1 MIAEA
6 QNQFISTEG
15 TFEGKHVIDSQK
27 TIAQLKN
34 IFIDEDARSKMAQD
48 KIVYR
53 VQALLPVEQGTE
65 GGLFF
70 GTTWIEPGIVGEE
83 YFMTQGHFHKLS
95 NRAEYYWGIKGEGA
109 VILMDRNRNCR
120 AELMHPGSLH
130 YIPAHTAHRVA
141 NTGNTQLVFSACWP
155 ADAGYDYDEIIQHG
169 FSARLFNKN
178 EKPELI
184 NI

>member
-1 MIAEA
+1 MITEA
-6 QNQFISTEG
+6 STHFAITEG
-15 TFEGKHVIDSQK
+15 TLKGKHIIDSQK
-27 TIAQLKN
+27 AIAQLKN
-34 IFIDEDARSKMAQD
+34 IFLDEDARSKMGQD

-70 GTTWIEPGIVGEE
+70 GTTWIEPGTVGEE

-95 NRAEYYWGIKGEGA
+95 NRAEYYWCIKGEGA
-109 VILMDRNRNCR
+109 LILMDRNRNCR

-155 ADAGYDYDEIIQHG
+155 ADAGYDYEEIIQHG
-169 FSARLFNKN
+169 FSARLLNKN
-178 EKPELI
+178 GKPELV